1 MDRSLSHPNI
11 PWHPTPPL
19 QAVAKYL
26 QRECD
31 AAAARVRAHLQRKRR
46 GSATAALEYRWTGA
60 VRHGPQALGALDAH
74 VAEAVASSRTLTLNL
89 TTDPNPNS

>member
-1 MDRSLSHPNI
+1 M
-11 PWHPTPPL
+11 
-19 QAVAKYL
+19 
-26 QRECD
+26 QRESD

-89 TTDPNPNS
+89 TLTRTLIHDPNPNANPNPNPNS